1 MLSIGIDEA
10 GYGPLLGPLV
20 VSAVAMT
27 LPNERAG
34 VPLWQLFPNGISY
47 KVKNAGGKLV
57 IADSKKVYRGNTGEI
72 RELERSTLA
81 AVVLM
86 GQSPPEELGILLKA
100 ISLEPDPHLLHPWYS
115 HQPLPLPCRVE
126 STALKLSTGMISRE
140 MSVVGAKLIAVK
152 SVPLVEKRYNY
163 LVGQTRNKSEV
174 VFSQT
179 VRLIMEILKIS
190 PEKSVTVCVDKQ
202 GGKDCYVRNLLR
214 AFPDAKLTIKTEG
227 PDESAYTM
235 DFEGRTISIC
245 FCKKG
250 ETKHMLIA
258 WASIVS
264 KYLREIFMHQFNAY
278 WHAMDPSLE
287 ATAGYWE
294 DGQRFMKAIE
304 PLLKKANIPAEELI
318 RQL

>member
-27 LPNERAG
+27 LPDDRAEG
-34 VPLWQLFPNGISY
+34 SLWKLFPKGLTDQ
-47 KVKNAGGKLV
+47 VKNAGGRII
-57 IADSKKVYRGNTGEI
+57 IADSKKVYRGNTREI

-81 AVVLM
+81 GITLAGLI
-86 GQSPPEELGILLKA
+86 PPQDFTELVKA
-100 ISLEPDPHLLHPWYS
+100 ISLETDPHLHHPWYS
-115 HQPLPLPCRVE
+115 HRSMAIPCRVE
-126 STALKLSTGMISRE
+126 PAALKLSVGMLNRE
-140 MSVVGAKLIAVK
+140 MANIGAKVVALK

-163 LVGQTRNKSEV
+163 LVQQTRNKSEV

-179 VRLIMEILKIS
+179 VRLITEILKIS
-190 PEKSVTVCVDKQ
+190 QEKRVTICVDKQ

-214 AFPDAKLTIKTEG
+214 AFPDAQLAIKMEG
-227 PDESAYTM
+227 SDESAYTLTV
-235 DFEGRTISIC
+235 EGRSISIH

-250 ETKHMLIA
+250 ETRHLLIA

-264 KYLREIFMHQFNAY
+264 KYLRELFMHQFNAY
-278 WHAMDPSLE
+278 WHAMDPTLE
-287 ATAGYWE
+287 DTAGYWE
-294 DGQRFMKAIE
+294 DGLRFMKAIE
-304 PLLKKANIPAEELI
+304 PLLKKANISPDELI